1 MEIAAAV
8 RAGRLSAVDAAGE
21 ALARIAR
28 VDRSLCAFAEVWE
41 ERARAWAREVDAR
54 VAAGERLPLAG
65 VPIGVKGRHGLG
77 AAGPLIAAGC
87 VPVGATAVPGPG
99 TPWQTWGLGAHGRTV
114 NPWRPDRTPG
124 GSSAG
129 SAAAVAAGLVPL
141 ATGSD
146 GAGSVRIPAAW
157 CGVIG
162 LKTTNRRPSPGRGA
176 ASPARDRTGLAAPG
190 VLVHHAADAEAYM
203 QVMTP
208 RAPTDPVPSMDPASV
223 TGPAP
228 STDPA
233 PVMGPAP
240 SAGSVPPVAVFSAD
254 LGFADPDPEPLA
266 LARAAAGR
274 LAEAGVVRLLPSC
287 DVPLRLADPA
297 PAWLALRTPGAD
309 LRAAE
314 DVRAANDRLLADLFS
329 RVDLLLTP
337 TTPNAAHGHE
347 GPGSRFS
354 TALTWAFNL
363 SGHPAI
369 SIPAGLGTDGCPVG
383 LHMVAAH
390 GRESALL
397 TVATGASG
405 ASAARTAPAPRTAP
419 AAPASPW
426 PDPCR
431 RP

>member
-8 RAGRLSAVDAAGE
+8 RAGRLSAVDATGE

-28 VDRSLCAFAEVWE
+28 TDRSLCAFAEVWE

-54 VAAGERLPLAG
+54 VAAGRRLPLAG
-65 VPIGVKGRHGLG
+65 VPIGVKGRHGLR
-77 AAGPLIAAGC
+77 AACPLVAAGC

-99 TPWQTWGLGAHGRTV
+99 TPWQTWGLGTHGRTV
-114 NPWRPDRTPG
+114 NPWRADRTPG

-157 CGVIG
+157 CGVTG
-162 LKTTNRRPSPGRGA
+162 LKTTNRRPPPGDGPVSA
-176 ASPARDRTGLAAPG
+176 PRDRTGLAAPG
-190 VLVHHAADAEAYM
+190 VLVHHAADAEAYW
-203 QVMTP
+203 QVM
-208 RAPTDPVPSMDPASV
+208 APGAGA
-223 TGPAP
+223 GPAP
-228 STDPA
+228 FPGRVPA
-233 PVMGPAP
+233 
-240 SAGSVPPVAVFSAD
+240 VAVFSAD

-274 LAEAGVVRLLPSC
+274 LAGAGAVRLLPSS
-287 DVPLRLADPA
+287 DAPLRLTDPA
-297 PAWLALRTPGAD
+297 SAWLALRTPGSD

-314 DVRAANDRLLADLFS
+314 RVRNANDRLLADLFS

-347 GPGSRFS
+347 GPGDRYS

-369 SIPAGLGTDGCPVG
+369 SIPAGVGADGCPVG
-383 LHMVAAH
+383 LQLVAAH
-390 GRESALL
+390 GGETTLL
-397 TVATGASG
+397 AVARAAHTAR
-405 ASAARTAPAPRTAP
+405 AAR
-419 AAPASPW
+419 AAHTSSCHQAW
-426 PDPCR
+426 P
-431 RP
+431 

>member
-1 MEIAAAV
+1 MGSVPPAWPPAVEIAAAV
-8 RAGRLSAVDAAGE
+8 RAGRLSAVDATGE

-28 VDRSLCAFAEVWE
+28 TDRSLCAFAEVWE

-54 VAAGERLPLAG
+54 VAAGRRLPLAG
-65 VPIGVKGRHGLG
+65 VPIGVKGRHGLR
-77 AAGPLIAAGC
+77 AACPLVAAGC

-99 TPWQTWGLGAHGRTV
+99 TPWQTWGLGTHGRTV
-114 NPWRPDRTPG
+114 NPWRADRTPG

-157 CGVIG
+157 CGVTG
-162 LKTTNRRPSPGRGA
+162 LKTTNRRPPPGDGPVSA
-176 ASPARDRTGLAAPG
+176 PRDRTGLAAPG
-190 VLVHHAADAEAYM
+190 VLVHHAADAEAYW
-203 QVMTP
+203 QVM
-208 RAPTDPVPSMDPASV
+208 APGAGA
-223 TGPAP
+223 GPAP
-228 STDPA
+228 FPGRVPA
-233 PVMGPAP
+233 
-240 SAGSVPPVAVFSAD
+240 VAVFSAD

-274 LAEAGVVRLLPSC
+274 LAGAGAVRLLPSS
-287 DVPLRLADPA
+287 DAPLRLTDPA
-297 PAWLALRTPGAD
+297 SAWLALRTPGSD

-314 DVRAANDRLLADLFS
+314 RVRNANDRLLADLFS

-347 GPGSRFS
+347 GPGDRYS

-369 SIPAGLGTDGCPVG
+369 SIPAGVGADGCPVG
-383 LHMVAAH
+383 LQLVAAH
-390 GRESALL
+390 GGETTLL
-397 TVATGASG
+397 AVARAAHTAR
-405 ASAARTAPAPRTAP
+405 AAR
-419 AAPASPW
+419 AAHTSSCHQAW
-426 PDPCR
+426 P
-431 RP
+431 